1 MERKLNVALIGCGSV
16 GRGVHL
22 PILKK
27 NSRVKVVA
35 VVDTSEANLSA
46 AERFVPQARAFD
58 NTTDFFQEQEV
69 DAVILATPPE
79 THAEFAKTVIA
90 SGTPIYLEKPL
101 ARDLAAGEDLVSCAR
116 SANVTAMLGFNF
128 RFNPIFAQLRKAIA
142 DNLIGKTQLVR
153 TTFSITKEHAE
164 SSGWRSQS
172 RNGVIMELGSHHFD
186 LLHYLFK
193 RPITTISSSNS
204 ENQIFLT
211 SATLDMLIDEQIP
224 VQSHFSFNG
233 SLENRIE
240 IFGTQGNFIADRYR
254 SLCLKK
260 NAKVRSI
267 FDFID
272 EVQAV
277 ITLPR
282 YLPRFMNRCLSPWG
296 EPSYKLALDA
306 FFEATR
312 QGVPVKPDFEDGL
325 SALILVEAAEQA
337 IRENTTVKP
346 NC

>member
-1 MERKLNVALIGCGSV
+1 LQSPTVI
-16 GRGVHL
+16 
-22 PILKK
+22 
-27 NSRVKVVA
+27 
-35 VVDTSEANLSA
+35 
-46 AERFVPQARAFD
+46 F
-58 NTTDFFQEQEV
+58 
-69 DAVILATPPE
+69 VILD
-79 THAEFAKTVIA
+79 
-90 SGTPIYLEKPL
+90 YDC
-101 ARDLAAGEDLVSCAR
+101 RC
-116 SANVTAMLGFNF
+116 
-128 RFNPIFAQLRKAIA
+128 
-142 DNLIGKTQLVR
+142 
-153 TTFSITKEHAE
+153 
-164 SSGWRSQS
+164 
-172 RNGVIMELGSHHFD
+172 
-186 LLHYLFK
+186 
-193 RPITTISSSNS
+193 
-204 ENQIFLT
+204 
-211 SATLDMLIDEQIP
+211 
-224 VQSHFSFNG
+224 FNG

-240 IFGTQGNFIADRYR
+240 IFGNEGNFIADRYR

-260 NAKVRSI
+260 NAIVRSV